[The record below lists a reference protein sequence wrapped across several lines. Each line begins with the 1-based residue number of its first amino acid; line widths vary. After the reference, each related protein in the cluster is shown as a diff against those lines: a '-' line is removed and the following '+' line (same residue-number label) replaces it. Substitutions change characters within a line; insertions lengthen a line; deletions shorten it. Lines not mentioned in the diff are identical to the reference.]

1 MSNFNLFLLLSI
13 IMFINYSWV
22 ISKYLNILISS
33 NTIFCTANRIKALE
47 KKKISFQIKIIREGT
62 GQKYPVLPTINA
74 ISTSQI
80 LSVIICSLWLIGKFE
95 PCYVVMETT
104 KYKSITEQTRN
115 DGFHINWPTGNDKLI
130 VDFYR
135 RLPVITCWIW
145 FEYSTFLK
153 TTL

>member
-74 ISTSQI
+74 ISTS
-80 LSVIICSLWLIGKFE
+80 
-95 PCYVVMETT
+95 
-104 KYKSITEQTRN
+104 
-115 DGFHINWPTGNDKLI
+115 
-130 VDFYR
+130 
-135 RLPVITCWIW
+135 
-145 FEYSTFLK
+145 
-153 TTL
+153 